1 MALPVLNMDLG
12 KISSKVTS
20 IQDEGVSIGAPRSS
34 SLRHSKTNGSTHTSL
49 ESRPS
54 TGEPPPKKSNW
65 EVIEHYSKS
74 GLVGV
79 SSPKSPPEEEQAKE
93 EEESILLET
102 AKWWD
107 MCALC
112 RRIFRSHQFK
122 NIHVEVLYQRYFLRM
137 NQSNMTSLLGL
148 LIVVMLAMLC
158 LIYFLEPGKYNT
170 QSITIAVFC
179 ALYVVLEIL
188 LWRTQLLNEVY
199 LIIFSYLVLISFF
212 GLEALMT
219 LGSEPLTASAGV
231 WATLFFIYMTYTLL
245 PLRVLEAT
253 AGGVLLS
260 VAQIGCA
267 AAANAAQPFLWKQL
281 VCNGM
286 LFACV
291 NVAGLFTHYPGEA
304 ARRQAFI
311 ETRQCISA
319 RMNTQRENQQQERLL
334 LSVLPRHVAMEMKS
348 DIAVIPKDTMFHKIY
363 IQRHDNV
370 SILFADICGF
380 TTLSDQCTA
389 EELVRLLSELF
400 ARFDRL
406 AAEHHCL
413 RIKLLGDC
421 YYCVSGLPE
430 AREDHAHCCVEMGLD
445 MIEAIALVREVTGV
459 NVNMRVG
466 IHSGRVHCGVLGLR
480 KWQFDVWSNDVT
492 LANYMESGG
501 IPGRIHVTK
510 ETLGYLR
517 GHYRVEPGNG
527 GERNHYLKSQNI
539 ETFLI
544 VPDEEYRDYNVKK
557 TSMYSMNG
565 SVSKEMRMI
574 GHADHTKQNT
584 NIHTK
589 LGLSDSSDSKNTDDE
604 VNDYLARA
612 IDARS
617 IDRLRSEH
625 CKRFL
630 LSFRKSDVEEKYS
643 KERDKMLPSYFI
655 ISWFTII
662 CIFAVQIIIIP
673 RFAGSIGVFLV
684 GTAVTSLVVVLVLAE
699 KCECMPEQVKKMSS
713 AVASS
718 RTVSQ
723 MLACFVV
730 LILFLCSITSM
741 FLLDLESYR
750 DCSLLSGENITNLTL
765 DDVNRTSSSGGVAD
779 GLTLQAPEVISLKE
793 QLNVTLGDENNA
805 CHQGPTTHFPDYFT
819 FCVLVVMVSCAVYQL
834 IFCIIKLL
842 LLVAICVAYLSMVLF
857 THGSLFDNQDALLL
871 MSKGDGEVFI
881 SRYVTVAV
889 LIGFTIAF
897 FIHAQ
902 QTEATSRLDFLWKL
916 QAHEEKDEIEHL
928 QAYNRKLIANI
939 LPEHV
944 AVHFLCT
951 DRAPDELY
959 HEECE
964 SVCILFASIP
974 NFSDFYVELESNNE
988 GVECLRLLNEIIAD
1002 FDELLEEEHFKWIEK
1017 IKSTGATYMA
1027 AAGLTKSTRDLKSFR
1042 HVTAMADY
1050 ALRIRDQLEY
1060 VNEHSFNNFK
1070 IRIGINIGPVVA
1082 GVIGARKPQY
1092 DIWGNAVNVASRMD
1106 STGELDKI
1114 QVTQEVYQILHKKG
1128 YPLSCRGTIKVKGKG
1143 DMITYFL
1150 NGRSHDIIEEDCS
1163 SSGTKEAAAEN
1174 HT

>member
-1 MALPVLNMDLG
+1 MKIKLFQELP
-12 KISSKVTS
+12 K
-20 IQDEGVSIGAPRSS
+20 P
-34 SLRHSKTNGSTHTSL
+34 TNF
-49 ESRPS
+49 P
-54 TGEPPPKKSNW
+54 
-65 EVIEHYSKS
+65 
-74 GLVGV
+74 
-79 SSPKSPPEEEQAKE
+79 
-93 EEESILLET
+93 
-102 AKWWD
+102 
-107 MCALC
+107 
-112 RRIFRSHQFK
+112 
-122 NIHVEVLYQRYFLRM
+122 
-137 NQSNMTSLLGL
+137 
-148 LIVVMLAMLC
+148 
-158 LIYFLEPGKYNT
+158 
-170 QSITIAVFC
+170 
-179 ALYVVLEIL
+179 
-188 LWRTQLLNEVY
+188 
-199 LIIFSYLVLISFF
+199 LVL
-212 GLEALMT
+212 
-219 LGSEPLTASAGV
+219 
-231 WATLFFIYMTYTLL
+231 
-245 PLRVLEAT
+245 
-253 AGGVLLS
+253 
-260 VAQIGCA
+260 Q
-267 AAANAAQPFLWKQL
+267 
-281 VCNGM
+281 
-286 LFACV
+286 
-291 NVAGLFTHYPGEA
+291 
-304 ARRQAFI
+304 
-311 ETRQCISA
+311 
-319 RMNTQRENQQQERLL
+319 
-334 LSVLPRHVAMEMKS
+334 
-348 DIAVIPKDTMFHKIY
+348 
-363 IQRHDNV
+363 
-370 SILFADICGF
+370 
-380 TTLSDQCTA
+380 
-389 EELVRLLSELF
+389 
-400 ARFDRL
+400 
-406 AAEHHCL
+406 
-413 RIKLLGDC
+413 
-421 YYCVSGLPE
+421 
-430 AREDHAHCCVEMGLD
+430 
-445 MIEAIALVREVTGV
+445 
-459 NVNMRVG
+459 
-466 IHSGRVHCGVLGLR
+466 
-480 KWQFDVWSNDVT
+480 
-492 LANYMESGG
+492 
-501 IPGRIHVTK
+501 
-510 ETLGYLR
+510 
-517 GHYRVEPGNG
+517 
-527 GERNHYLKSQNI
+527 
-539 ETFLI
+539 
-544 VPDEEYRDYNVKK
+544 
-557 TSMYSMNG
+557 
-565 SVSKEMRMI
+565 
-574 GHADHTKQNT
+574 
-584 NIHTK
+584 
-589 LGLSDSSDSKNTDDE
+589 
-604 VNDYLARA
+604 
-612 IDARS
+612 
-617 IDRLRSEH
+617 
-625 CKRFL
+625 
-630 LSFRKSDVEEKYS
+630 
-643 KERDKMLPSYFI
+643 
-655 ISWFTII
+655 
-662 CIFAVQIIIIP
+662 
-673 RFAGSIGVFLV
+673 
-684 GTAVTSLVVVLVLAE
+684 
-699 KCECMPEQVKKMSS
+699 CMPEQVKKMSS

-730 LILFLCSITSM
+730 LVLFLCSITSM
-741 FLLDLESYR
+741 VSLRSQRRSWWIGSFLLDLESYR
-750 DCSLLSGENITNLTL
+750 DCSLLSAENITNLTL
-765 DDVNRTSSSGGVAD
+765 DDANHTSSLSVVAD

-857 THGSLFDNQDALLL
+857 THGSL
-871 MSKGDGEVFI
+871 DGEVFI

-1002 FDELLEEEHFKWIEK
+1002 FDELLEEERFKWIEK

-1027 AAGLTKSTRDLKSFR
+1027 AAGLTKSTRDLKNFR

-1143 DMITYFL
+1143 DMVTYFL

>member
-1 MALPVLNMDLG
+1 MSKLLSLHKLKWLVLGAPCQPLSSRTQADRSVQSGSPEPVFGCTETLKGQPGLQSPLYPNFYPLFLTGPPLWVEADLG
-12 KISSKVTS
+12 ATVAEKWLHIPQDQNTTS
-20 IQDEGVSIGAPRSS
+20 GCGYTQ
-34 SLRHSKTNGSTHTSL
+34 THPIFRPF
-49 ESRPS
+49 SRPFRLD
-54 TGEPPPKKSNW
+54 PP
-65 EVIEHYSKS
+65 
-74 GLVGV
+74 
-79 SSPKSPPEEEQAKE
+79 
-93 EEESILLET
+93 
-102 AKWWD
+102 
-107 MCALC
+107 C
-112 RRIFRSHQFK
+112 R
-122 NIHVEVLYQRYFLRM
+122 
-137 NQSNMTSLLGL
+137 
-148 LIVVMLAMLC
+148 
-158 LIYFLEPGKYNT
+158 
-170 QSITIAVFC
+170 
-179 ALYVVLEIL
+179 
-188 LWRTQLLNEVY
+188 
-199 LIIFSYLVLISFF
+199 
-212 GLEALMT
+212 
-219 LGSEPLTASAGV
+219 
-231 WATLFFIYMTYTLL
+231 
-245 PLRVLEAT
+245 
-253 AGGVLLS
+253 
-260 VAQIGCA
+260 
-267 AAANAAQPFLWKQL
+267 
-281 VCNGM
+281 
-286 LFACV
+286 
-291 NVAGLFTHYPGEA
+291 
-304 ARRQAFI
+304 
-311 ETRQCISA
+311 
-319 RMNTQRENQQQERLL
+319 
-334 LSVLPRHVAMEMKS
+334 
-348 DIAVIPKDTMFHKIY
+348 
-363 IQRHDNV
+363 
-370 SILFADICGF
+370 
-380 TTLSDQCTA
+380 
-389 EELVRLLSELF
+389 
-400 ARFDRL
+400 
-406 AAEHHCL
+406 
-413 RIKLLGDC
+413 
-421 YYCVSGLPE
+421 
-430 AREDHAHCCVEMGLD
+430 
-445 MIEAIALVREVTGV
+445 
-459 NVNMRVG
+459 
-466 IHSGRVHCGVLGLR
+466 
-480 KWQFDVWSNDVT
+480 
-492 LANYMESGG
+492 
-501 IPGRIHVTK
+501 RIHVTK

-750 DCSLLSGENITNLTL
+750 DCSLLSGENATNLTL
-765 DDVNRTSSSGGVAD
+765 DVANRTSSSSGVAD

-871 MSKGDGEVFI
+871 MSKGEGEVFI

-1027 AAGLTKSTRDLKSFR
+1027 AAGLTKSTRDLKNFR